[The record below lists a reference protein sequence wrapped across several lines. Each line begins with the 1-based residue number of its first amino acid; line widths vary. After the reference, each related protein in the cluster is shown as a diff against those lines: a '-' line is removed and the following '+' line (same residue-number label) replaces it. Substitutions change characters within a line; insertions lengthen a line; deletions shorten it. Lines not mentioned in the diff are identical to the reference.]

1 MKKTHSLAIL
11 LTLLTGLLLGGAAIA
26 AEHAGDAAESD
37 SSSAQTSGSASHDSD
52 AKGDE
57 HAGEAA
63 ESKADMEDHES
74 DAEHA
79 GDNASGDDS

>member
-1 MKKTHSLAIL
+1 MQKSHKLAIL
-11 LTLLTGLLLGGAAIA
+11 LTLLTGMMLGGAAIA

-37 SSSAQTSGSASHDSD
+37 SSATTHASDTGSHDKD

-63 ESKADMEDHES
+63 HAESEDS
-74 DAEHA
+74 DSGDEHA
-79 GDNASGDDS
+79 GESVDGDDS